1 MNPEELESGVEYICK
16 DFGIVSYSRTM
27 GRWALFLLLERND
40 LEVAYSEEDVVKSIR
55 KITKLDR
62 LLREVD
68 E

>member
-1 MNPEELESGVEYICK
+1 MNPEELESGVEYISK